1 MGDIADFLPEGI
13 HKRLVNGTMR
23 YIAQIRLNG
32 KRISRTFS
40 LVENAIYWLKDKQTK
55 RGDNEPKEPKENIL
69 VTVNQKVNSNFPL
82 STPRQTFDELTDI
95 FVNNHQEL
103 PDHEFID
110 TYWSL
115 GENWRKPHH
124 VLRYKQI
131 ILSKRKD
138 NKNDDR

>member
-1 MGDIADFLPEGI
+1 MERGDIADFLPEGI

-40 LVENAIYWLKDKQTK
+40 LVESAIYWLKDKQTK
-55 RGDNEPKEPKENIL
+55 RGDNEPKENIL
-69 VTVNQKVNSNFPL
+69 VTVFPKPKDKFKP

-103 PDHEFID
+103 PDHEFMNI
-110 TYWSL
+110 YWAL
-115 GENWRKPHH
+115 GENWRKPCHTA
-124 VLRYKQI
+124 RYKQI
-131 ILSKRKD
+131 MLSQRKELKEC
-138 NKNDDR
+138 N